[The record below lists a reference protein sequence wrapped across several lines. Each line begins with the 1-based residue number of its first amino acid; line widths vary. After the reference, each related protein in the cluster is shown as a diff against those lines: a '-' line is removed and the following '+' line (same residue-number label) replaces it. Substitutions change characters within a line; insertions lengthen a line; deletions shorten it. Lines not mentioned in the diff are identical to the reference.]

1 MELRTIAT
9 DGAPK
14 AIGPYSQA
22 VAAGELI
29 FCAGQVALDPASG
42 DSVTGDVR
50 AQTERVLENLTAVLA
65 AAGSDLRH
73 VVKTTVYLTDFN
85 DFAAMNEV
93 YAARFG
99 DIVRRARRS
108 ACPRC
113 QRVCA
118 WRSNASRSAAS
129 RRSPAAPAPGDVDRA
144 RPVGRRPG
152 GPRVRDRARAVRD
165 LRTEPRHPMS
175 GDAPIRVVGTAVTS
189 ITASRRSF
197 ALSPGSIPT
206 GCGRSANAA

>member
-1 MELRTIAT
+1 MQMRTIAT

-42 DSVTGDVR
+42 ESVTGDVR

-99 DIVRRARRS
+99 DH
-108 ACPRC
+108 
-113 QRVCA
+113 
-118 WRSNASRSAAS
+118 
-129 RRSPAAPAPGDVDRA
+129 
-144 RPVGRRPG
+144 RP
-152 GPRVRDRARAVRD
+152 ARATVGVSALPKG
-165 LRTEPRHPMS
+165 LRVEIECV
-175 GDAPIRVVGTAVTS
+175 AIRGK
-189 ITASRRSF
+189 
-197 ALSPGSIPT
+197 
-206 GCGRSANAA
+206 

>member
-1 MELRTIAT
+1 MQMRTIAT

-42 DSVTGDVR
+42 ESVTGDVR
-50 AQTERVLENLTAVLA
+50 AQTERVLENLSAVLA

-73 VVKTTVYLTDFN
+73 VVKTTVYLVDFN

-99 DIVRRARRS
+99 DH
-108 ACPRC
+108 
-113 QRVCA
+113 
-118 WRSNASRSAAS
+118 
-129 RRSPAAPAPGDVDRA
+129 
-144 RPVGRRPG
+144 RP
-152 GPRVRDRARAVRD
+152 ARATVGVSALPKG
-165 LRTEPRHPMS
+165 LRVEIECV
-175 GDAPIRVVGTAVTS
+175 AIRVK
-189 ITASRRSF
+189 
-197 ALSPGSIPT
+197 
-206 GCGRSANAA
+206 

>member
-1 MELRTIAT
+1 MEMRTIAT

-22 VAAGELI
+22 VAAGDLI

-42 DSVTGDVR
+42 ESVTGDVR

-99 DIVRRARRS
+99 DH
-108 ACPRC
+108 
-113 QRVCA
+113 
-118 WRSNASRSAAS
+118 
-129 RRSPAAPAPGDVDRA
+129 
-144 RPVGRRPG
+144 RP
-152 GPRVRDRARAVRD
+152 ARATVGVSALPKG
-165 LRTEPRHPMS
+165 LRVEIECV
-175 GDAPIRVVGTAVTS
+175 AIRGK
-189 ITASRRSF
+189 
-197 ALSPGSIPT
+197 
-206 GCGRSANAA
+206 

>member
-50 AQTERVLENLTAVLA
+50 AQTERVLDNLSAVLA
-65 AAGSDLRH
+65 AGGSDLRH

-93 YAARFG
+93 YATRFG
-99 DIVRRARRS
+99 DH
-108 ACPRC
+108 
-113 QRVCA
+113 
-118 WRSNASRSAAS
+118 
-129 RRSPAAPAPGDVDRA
+129 
-144 RPVGRRPG
+144 RP
-152 GPRVRDRARAVRD
+152 ARATVGVSALPKG
-165 LRTEPRHPMS
+165 LRVEIECV
-175 GDAPIRVVGTAVTS
+175 AIRVK
-189 ITASRRSF
+189 
-197 ALSPGSIPT
+197 
-206 GCGRSANAA
+206 